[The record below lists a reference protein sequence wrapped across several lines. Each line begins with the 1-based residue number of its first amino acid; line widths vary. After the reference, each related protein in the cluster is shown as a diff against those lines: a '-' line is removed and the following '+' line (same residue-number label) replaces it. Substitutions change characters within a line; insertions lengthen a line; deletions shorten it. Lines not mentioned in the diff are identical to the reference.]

1 MSHGFP
7 PPREDVFA
15 LPSNPQ
21 DGAQPGDRGDVVEI
35 GEAGGRDRGQR
46 SRGCDAIE
54 WRAGFGPEPIEM
66 TSQICP
72 NCGGVIA
79 VTSRLRLLVLDAM
92 PCRKCG
98 VRLVVRRAWSR
109 LWHPIGLLLVF
120 VPGLLRTRYFPDV
133 PSSFLVLW
141 IAAIWLA
148 VSSVTAM
155 GRLEIEAVRKPF
167 PPLEVFKFGALLFLI
182 VAMLLAGLAAL
193 SWIVA

>member
-1 MSHGFP
+1 M
-7 PPREDVFA
+7 
-15 LPSNPQ
+15 
-21 DGAQPGDRGDVVEI
+21 I
-35 GEAGGRDRGQR
+35 
-46 SRGCDAIE
+46 
-54 WRAGFGPEPIEM
+54 
-66 TSQICP
+66 SQSCP
-72 NCGGVIA
+72 NCGGVVEA
-79 VTSRLRLLVLDAM
+79 TSRVRLLVLDAM

-98 VRLVVRRAWSR
+98 TRLVVRPAWSW

-193 SWIVA
+193 SWIAA